1 MPGRMDSEMQAVL
14 ERLRTSSITMADI
27 RRCRRIH
34 LQDKICTNSIAKE
47 LGLSV
52 DIVEAACWAPPAAA
66 SAYNTFVAE
75 AREHLSGA
83 WGDVLKE
90 AGSMWKQLDANQRAR
105 FESRAAGSNQAARV
119 RLEQWESA
127 LEGLEVSKADAPVDV
142 GPSRE
147 ERKAQIKAEQQ
158 LQDASRIERE
168 QQAKKRAVVR
178 AAANPQDQPTITPLQ
193 QHNRAVKAA
202 KEAGAANRAAFF
214 QRHSAVLKEFGA
226 RVPAMPAGQAIT
238 AKQLDRVV
246 PPPLV
251 KATMR
256 DYQLEGLRFLCQ
268 AHEVW
273 HNLGTTR
280 ALSHHFSINVLISSI
295 AAHWYAY
302 WVSLLVMHTSA
313 MSNHEMIAMFCL

>member
-1 MPGRMDSEMQAVL
+1 MLLLPRLVFALLLNCPPPLRHVMNLHPSPSSRPSSLKSEGQIFQNEEHPTREAHTVGMPGRMDSEMQTVL

-75 AREHLSGA
+75 SRQHLSGS

-90 AGSMWKQLDANQRAR
+90 AGSMWKQLDANTRAR
-105 FESRAAGSNQAARV
+105 FESQAAGSNQAARV

-127 LEGLEVSKADAPVDV
+127 LEGLEVSKDDAPVDV

-168 QQAKKRAVVR
+168 RA
-178 AAANPQDQPTITPLQ
+178 
-193 QHNRAVKAA
+193 
-202 KEAGAANRAAFF
+202 
-214 QRHSAVLKEFGA
+214 
-226 RVPAMPAGQAIT
+226 
-238 AKQLDRVV
+238 
-246 PPPLV
+246 LV
-251 KATMR
+251 
-256 DYQLEGLRFLCQ
+256 
-268 AHEVW
+268 
-273 HNLGTTR
+273 R
-280 ALSHHFSINVLISSI
+280 ALSDHSTVRCCGVGL
-295 AAHWYAY
+295 
-302 WVSLLVMHTSA
+302 
-313 MSNHEMIAMFCL
+313 